1 MIQSRVV
8 KLVIAAEST
17 IGAVLEVHESEI
29 VLPTHAVVPAGPIPT
44 ALDPNGIY
52 PYESYCE
59 TSRRPVLRKYRLIH
73 LENERL
79 RVSVCP
85 DLGGRVYSLFL
96 KSAQVETLFAS
107 RVIRPVRIL
116 PRQAFIGGGIEVSF
130 PVSHTPVLLSK
141 VLHRTG
147 LHGDRLYL
155 WCGEREL
162 RFGMHWTV
170 EYSIGEHDAFL
181 TQRTVFYNPDQIAH
195 PWMSWSNAGVPA
207 RPDTEFHFPG
217 GTVLAHGRELTA
229 IDWQRQGPRRQSDV
243 ARMTGYFWQR
253 AEVCAFG
260 AYTPS
265 LRSGLYHVA
274 DPTVMPGIKLWTDGV
289 GPQQEWVSQYTV
301 DRDQCLEIQAGP
313 LLDQSIKA
321 RLEPQQR
328 HEQVE
333 LWIPADRALDIT
345 ALRPPVPRLLD
356 VEKVPRFGWARDEEV
371 ALWVEVLHAAGSRQV
386 RDLPAPPDV
395 DDNRWAVSGM
405 ADLGDALQWAARVT
419 EGAARDRWLLQLG
432 AWQAARDEVDAALES
447 LAGSGDDRAR
457 ALAGRIILRTRSDA
471 SGAVAQYRMIR
482 SEALAL
488 HPQVAF
494 ERDVALAALGNQ
506 SLEERARWLDA
517 VSALE
522 DEWLVERRASLL
534 IDQGRSEDAR
544 RLLQETRFQL
554 VHQRYERTRLWR
566 RIEAQ
571 LGLDPIQWPS
581 WLGEDDLAEFG
592 AYREYSR

>member
-1 MIQSRVV
+1 
-8 KLVIAAEST
+8 
-17 IGAVLEVHESEI
+17 
-29 VLPTHAVVPAGPIPT
+29 
-44 ALDPNGIY
+44 
-52 PYESYCE
+52 
-59 TSRRPVLRKYRLIH
+59 
-73 LENERL
+73 
-79 RVSVCP
+79 
-85 DLGGRVYSLFL
+85 
-96 KSAQVETLFAS
+96 
-107 RVIRPVRIL
+107 
-116 PRQAFIGGGIEVSF
+116 
-130 PVSHTPVLLSK
+130 
-141 VLHRTG
+141 
-147 LHGDRLYL
+147 
-155 WCGEREL
+155 
-162 RFGMHWTV
+162 
-170 EYSIGEHDAFL
+170 
-181 TQRTVFYNPDQIAH
+181 
-195 PWMSWSNAGVPA
+195 
-207 RPDTEFHFPG
+207 
-217 GTVLAHGRELTA
+217 
-229 IDWQRQGPRRQSDV
+229 
-243 ARMTGYFWQR
+243 MTGYFWQR

-313 LLDQSIKA
+313 LVDQSIKA

-333 LWIPADRALDIT
+333 FWIPADRALDIT

-356 VEKVPRFGWARDEEV
+356 VGKVPRFGWARDEEV
-371 ALWVEVLHAAGSRQV
+371 ALWVQVLYAAGSGQV

-405 ADLGDALQWAARVT
+405 ADLGDALQWAAGVT

-432 AWQAARDEVDAALES
+432 AWQAARDEVDAALQS

-457 ALAGRIILRTRSDA
+457 ALAARIILRTRNDT
-471 SGAVAQYRMIR
+471 SGAVAQYRRIR
-482 SEALAL
+482 SQALAL

-517 VSALE
+517 VSALQ

-592 AYREYSR
+592 AYREYSEKRGEVW